1 MTVFASPS
9 LQFVVKGMSSSAA
22 STKEIKFLA
31 VARRSDKVIVASYTH
46 KPDPNY
52 DYVEKVKQVM
62 SSPGWAT
69 VTTDRISL
77 EDGGY
82 IFFVLSDQGGRVYIA
97 ITSRSY
103 TSRYIYS
110 NGTSHRGVLTVV
122 QEEVTNRFG
131 DLSLTAGPNALN
143 GKMAPILKMLCNEFN
158 DLKGLDKISSVQ
170 AKVDQVTGVM
180 KENMSLA
187 LKNNDRCVL
196 V

>member
-1 MTVFASPS
+1 MASS
-9 LQFVVKGMSSSAA
+9 TAA
-22 STKEIKFLA
+22 TKEIKFLA

-46 KPDPNY
+46 KQDPNY

-62 SSPGWAT
+62 TSPGWAT

-82 IFFVLSDQGGRVYIA
+82 LFFVLSDDGGRVYIA

-103 TSRYIYS
+103 TSRFIYS
-110 NGTSHRGVLTVV
+110 NGTQHRGVLTVL
-122 QEEVTNRFG
+122 QKEVTDRFA
-131 DLSLTAGPNALN
+131 DLSLTAGPNALT
-143 GKMAPILKMLCNEFN
+143 GKMSAILKMLCNEFN
-158 DLKGLDKISSVQ
+158 DLKALDKISSVQ

-187 LKNNDRCVL
+187 MKNNDRCV
-196 V
+196 